1 MPGVVCAWLLSVQ
14 SSCQLLSLPDML
26 SPVTFA
32 YVPAHTSRLLSIH
45 THRVCPH
52 LMEVSQNIA
61 RIGNSVLCLST
72 WLMLI
77 RGVVEKDSS
86 SYCVSF
92 DSSVDC
98 RVSGQR
104 GERRRGNQSDVRP
117 PLPIHIQANI
127 SHCANSV
134 ALNFFSWPLTLTH
147 CGYHRYQN
155 QVLSYQCVL
164 QSDI

>member
-1 MPGVVCAWLLSVQ
+1 
-14 SSCQLLSLPDML
+14 ML

-104 GERRRGNQSDVRP
+104 GWREGGTNLMLDLQWPFTSRP
-117 PLPIHIQANI
+117 TYLTVPIQ
-127 SHCANSV
+127 
-134 ALNFFSWPLTLTH
+134 LL
-147 CGYHRYQN
+147 
-155 QVLSYQCVL
+155 
-164 QSDI
+164 